1 MARYGFYY
9 DTNLLGNVG
18 KTIKEYVITNS
29 QTISIGDA
37 VTCTV
42 TTGVGISGAN
52 ANIMGIVDG
61 FTDNDGRPGGV
72 SPYIEYTASTVPF
85 EFVAEGDNQTD
96 KMIKARVIVSPFA
109 IYSNEPDATINST
122 TGSGKFGYYSDIV
135 SASNQVDE
143 SDASSGEKQMF
154 IYGTKAAPDLSG
166 TTYGLYIIHQSQL
179 WVTTN

>member
-18 KTIKEYVITNS
+18 KLNKEYVITNS
-29 QTISIGDA
+29 QTISVGDA

-42 TTGVGISGAN
+42 TTGLGISGAN
-52 ANIMGIVDG
+52 ANILGIVDG
-61 FTDNDGRPGGV
+61 FIDNDGKVLPM
-72 SPYIEYTASTVPF
+72 SSYTANTVPL

-96 KMIKARVIVSPFA
+96 KMIKAKVIVSPYA
-109 IYSNEPDATINST
+109 VYSNEPDGMIGTT
-122 TGSGKFGYYSDIV
+122 TGSNKLGYYSDIV
-135 SASNQVDE
+135 AASNQVDE
-143 SDASSGEKQMF
+143 TDAVTGEKQMQIF
-154 IYGTKAAPDLSG
+154 GTKSADDMSG